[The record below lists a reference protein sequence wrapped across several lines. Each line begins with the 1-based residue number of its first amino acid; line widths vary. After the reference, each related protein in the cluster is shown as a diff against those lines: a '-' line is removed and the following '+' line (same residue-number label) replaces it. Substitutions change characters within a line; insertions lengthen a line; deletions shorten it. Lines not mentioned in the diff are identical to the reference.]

1 MYVTAVPNRRSPP
14 AILLRESYREGEKVK
29 TRTLANLTSWPTE
42 KVEVLKRALKGEK
55 LVAFDDAFKIVRSL
69 PHGHVAAVRGVL
81 RQLGVHKLLGARRSR
96 QRDLVEAM
104 LVSRIIDPRSKLAT
118 CRGLDSSTAF
128 SSLGEELGVDDAD
141 VHELYDA
148 LDWLLTRQPA
158 IEKKLA
164 ATHLSNGGLALYD
177 LSATYLEGRTCPL
190 AKLGYP
196 RGSKKGKL
204 QINFGLLANAEGC
217 PVAIQVYHG
226 NVADPNTVG
235 DQVAKLRDDFLLDE
249 VVLVGDRGMLTAA
262 RIRDDL
268 DPNGVQWITSLRA
281 PQIKKLAAAGA
292 FQMSLFDTMDLAEV
306 THSSFPG
313 ERLVVCKNPLLQA
326 ERERKRNAM
335 LDATERKLEKVR
347 LATKRQSRPL
357 RGKEKIGVRI
367 GRILERTKM
376 GKHFHLDI
384 QDACFTY
391 QRDLENIEREAA
403 LDGIYI
409 IRTNVSSE
417 KLNAKEI
424 VRAYKNLQKVER
436 AFRSLK
442 TVDLHVRPVH
452 HRAENRVRA
461 HIFLC
466 MLAYYIQWHM
476 RARLAPIL
484 FDEHDKGAEELKG
497 KSIVEPA
504 KRSHSALRKAAKKNT
519 EDGLPIHSFQTLLAD
534 LATITKNH
542 IASEESSLV
551 FDRVTRPTSLQ
562 KRALELL
569 NVSL

>member
-1 MYVTAVPNRRSPP
+1 M
-14 AILLRESYREGEKVK
+14 
-29 TRTLANLTSWPTE
+29 
-42 KVEVLKRALKGEK
+42 
-55 LVAFDDAFKIVRSL
+55 
-69 PHGHVAAVRGVL
+69 
-81 RQLGVHKLLGARRSR
+81 
-96 QRDLVEAM
+96 
-104 LVSRIIDPRSKLAT
+104 
-118 CRGLDSSTAF
+118 
-128 SSLGEELGVDDAD
+128 
-141 VHELYDA
+141 
-148 LDWLLTRQPA
+148 
-158 IEKKLA
+158 
-164 ATHLSNGGLALYD
+164 YD

-226 NVADPNTVG
+226 NVADPSTVA
-235 DQVAKLRDDFLLDE
+235 DQVAKIRDEFALDE

-262 RIRDDL
+262 RIREDL
-268 DPNGVQWITSLRA
+268 DPNDVKWITSLRA
-281 PQIKKLAAAGA
+281 PQIKKLATAGA
-292 FQMSLFDTMDLAEV
+292 FQMSLFDSKDLAEI

-313 ERLVVCKNPLLQA
+313 ERLIVCKNPLLQA

-357 RGKEKIGVRI
+357 RGKDKIGVRI
-367 GRILERTKM
+367 GRVLERTKM
-376 GKHFHLDI
+376 GKHFCLDI
-384 QDACFTY
+384 QDGGFTY
-391 QRDLENIEREAA
+391 RRDHENIEREAA
-403 LDGIYI
+403 LDGLYI

-417 KLNAKEI
+417 KLDAVEV

-442 TVDLHVRPVH
+442 TVDLHIRPVH
-452 HRAENRVRA
+452 HRTENRVRA

-484 FDEHDKGAEELKG
+484 FDDHDKSTEESKG
-497 KSIVEPA
+497 KSVVAPA
-504 KRSHSALRKAAKKNT
+504 QRSDSALRKAAEQYT

-542 IASEESSLV
+542 IASEESSLE
-551 FDRVTRPTSLQ
+551 FDRITRPTRLQ
-562 KRALELL
+562 KRALDLL